1 MLHQR
6 LRDRQYIS
14 VQLVEE
20 SEVIHPLHYVC
31 NFQTGSNHVQLQY
44 EVRDSDLW
52 LYRANAED
60 SMSRSRE
67 LLGDDILSSICPESA
82 ALVQAMCER
91 SLPMKDR
98 IEALLEVL
106 QLLGEH
112 DLGAR

>member
-1 MLHQR
+1 MLHHQ

-20 SEVIHPLHYVC
+20 SEVIHPLYYVC

-44 EVRDSDLW
+44 EVRDSELW

-60 SMSRSRE
+60 SKSRSRE
-67 LLGDDILSSICPESA
+67 LLGVDVLSSIGPESA
-82 ALVQAMCER
+82 EMVQTMCER
-91 SLPMKDR
+91 SQPMEDR
-98 IEALLEVL
+98 IEALLGAL

-112 DLGAR
+112 DLGI